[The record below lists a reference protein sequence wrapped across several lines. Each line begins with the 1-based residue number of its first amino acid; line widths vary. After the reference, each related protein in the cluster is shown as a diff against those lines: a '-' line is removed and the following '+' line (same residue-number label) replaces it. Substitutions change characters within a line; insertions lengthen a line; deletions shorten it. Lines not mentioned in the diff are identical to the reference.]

1 MAFSHSGASTL
12 PKGFRYHDDGSDPK
26 TPEPFAPDDTPPL
39 TSLPRPRL
47 RLKRRHVS
55 QLHAPTQHFLASVA
69 AADVPIPSVEVSDV
83 ETADQEM
90 IGTQPELRA
99 QNLDGIG
106 IYQHRDA
113 RTFPAPKTP
122 SFEPAPSPAPAAY
135 PDWTTDSVWSCSDL
149 ESSPE
154 YESSRPSTAFS
165 TQTSSSLF
173 SHYSFVSDDSSCIS
187 PDLETTEFPKLHL
200 SMEPTVGSKDKLRK
214 APWTKAMSSHLWAT
228 YMLYLS
234 DPRVTPIRL
243 GKSCIPPSGVC
254 IRVARQA
261 QRSWKGS
268 KAQTATDSK
277 SGSTTP
283 TAESSKPYIQWPH
296 TCAAT
301 RAHLRELCRLK
312 ATKKPGRYMSRS
324 PTPFNKVAHR
334 RWNRRTT
341 PARSPSVFS
350 GQDMAMSLTLST
362 SDTMQPQGPIAQ
374 LTSSRLE
381 PDPEMEPFP
390 ELPVE
395 SDLIMESTEQTHT
408 SGQPRLGSPF
418 LARSH
423 GPSTS
428 MSATGIVTPRKS
440 NSLGS
445 RKTLKSPVRLTRSR
459 SGTQKRRSVKSLEEL
474 PRKRPSLTASFWR
487 EITRNTETSQRRK
500 TYSTDTGFGD
510 SLFTSR
516 TPLDGSPEPQNEEAG
531 PFVVSTNSPP
541 LSPLTLPPRLGSPFP
556 GSSSSRSFPNRL
568 SSPMNLDLTALR
580 RPFATVQEPAQ
591 MTSPAPSSS
600 RSSLASRLAYLDQ
613 RLKEF
618 RNRGTERRRSQSPL

>member
-1 MAFSHSGASTL
+1 MAFSHSGAATL
-12 PKGFRYHDDGSDPK
+12 PKGFRYHDEEADPR
-26 TPEPFAPDDTPPL
+26 TPEPFAPDDA
-39 TSLPRPRL
+39 TSLPSPPRPRL

-69 AADVPIPSVEVSDV
+69 AADVPIPSVERPDV
-83 ETADQEM
+83 ETANQEM
-90 IGTQPELRA
+90 IGPLPELRA
-99 QNLDGIG
+99 QDFDGLG
-106 IYQHRDA
+106 IYQHMRA
-113 RTFPAPKTP
+113 RTFSAPKTP
-122 SFEPAPSPAPAAY
+122 SFELAPSPAPARY
-135 PDWTTDSVWSCSDL
+135 PDWTLDSVWSSSDL

-173 SHYSFVSDDSSCIS
+173 SHYSQASDDASCIS
-187 PDLETTEFPKLHL
+187 PDLETAEFPKPDL
-200 SMEPTVGSKDKLRK
+200 SNASHMGSKDKLRK

-254 IRVARQA
+254 LRVARQA

-268 KAQTATDSK
+268 KGHTATDSK

-312 ATKKPGRYMSRS
+312 ATKKAGRYISQS
-324 PTPFNKVAHR
+324 PTPFNKAAQR
-334 RWNRRTT
+334 RWNRRPT

-362 SDTMQPQGPIAQ
+362 SDTMQPQGPLAQ
-374 LTSSRLE
+374 ITSSQPE
-381 PDPEMEPFP
+381 PEPEFEPFP
-390 ELPVE
+390 ELPAE
-395 SDLIMESTEQTHT
+395 PDSMMETAAEPLYP

-418 LARSH
+418 LAKSY
-423 GPSTS
+423 GPNSS
-428 MSATGIVTPRKS
+428 SSATGINTPRKS

-445 RKTLKSPVRLTRSR
+445 RKPLKSPARLTRSR
-459 SGTQKRRSVKSLEEL
+459 SGTQKRRSVKSLEDF
-474 PRKRPSLTASFWR
+474 PRKQPSLTAAFWR

-500 TYSTDTGFGD
+500 TYSTDHNFGD
-510 SLFTSR
+510 NTFTS
-516 TPLDGSPEPQNEEAG
+516 PGGSSDPPNQEAG
-531 PFVVSTNSPP
+531 SFVVSTTSPP
-541 LSPLTLPPRLGSPFP
+541 LSPFALPPRLGSPFA
-556 GSSSSRSFPNRL
+556 GSSSSRSFPHRL
-568 SSPMNLDLTALR
+568 SSPVNFDLTALR
-580 RPFATVQEPAQ
+580 RPFATVQEPAHIV
-591 MTSPAPSSS
+591 SLAPSSS

-618 RNRGTERRRSQSPL
+618 RHRSSDRRRSQSPL